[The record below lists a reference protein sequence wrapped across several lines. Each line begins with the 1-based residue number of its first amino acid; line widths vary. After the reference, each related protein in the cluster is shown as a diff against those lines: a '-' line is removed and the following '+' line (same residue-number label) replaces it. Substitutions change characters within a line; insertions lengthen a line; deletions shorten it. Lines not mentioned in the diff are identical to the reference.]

1 MQKPEIVV
9 LNKCDSLSEEE
20 IKNKIPMKAIIRP
33 LIKSM
38 ICVVVFNVPRMMLIT
53 VIDDVLINT
62 ILFYVATYLTDL
74 AIAFIFVDDQIKLQK
89 KIDEKNDQL
98 GALKAQ
104 DHLNFRD
111 LATCFCSSSERN
123 VSFLHN

>member
-1 MQKPEIVV
+1 MSIEKQKIIRFIPVV
-9 LNKCDSLSEEE
+9 NFITAVFWIDLV

-89 KIDEKNDQL
+89 KIDEKNDQ
-98 GALKAQ
+98 
-104 DHLNFRD
+104 N
-111 LATCFCSSSERN
+111 
-123 VSFLHN
+123 